1 LRRKINGFI
10 LFIMFVGILITGL
23 LSNSLVQR
31 NYTDNVRE
39 KLTDY
44 ARLIGGQMEGHTFE
58 EELAFIEGLARE
70 TGSRVT
76 LIGPEGR
83 VFYDS
88 DADQDRMDNHGD
100 RPEVVEAQT
109 EGFGVSKRFSDTV
122 QFDMY
127 YVALAIDHPQISVVR
142 LSLPLDQ
149 INRYNLEVLR
159 QIVIAAIIGLVLA
172 GVLSIKYLDVI
183 LAPIN
188 TLSQATKEIASGQFG
203 KKIYIESRD
212 EIGELARNF
221 NRMSEELKVKVS
233 DLGEQTNRI
242 RAILMAMQNGVVAV
256 STDRKIIFAN
266 PSAERLF
273 GFKEEAVIG
282 KGILEVI
289 RAYEVDS
296 LLDGD
301 RMGERQEMVHGDQI
315 LSVYARPIE
324 SDDPST
330 PVIGTLIVFQ
340 DITEMR
346 RLEIMRRDFVANV
359 SHELKTPLT
368 SIKGFVETLREGAAE
383 NVAVRDRFL
392 GIIFKETERLTSLI
406 EDLLVLSEIEKRER
420 EVVDERIDVSSV
432 CDEVREMLL
441 PAAEKKAIALRYEV
455 GASLP
460 EINGNPHRFK
470 QMLINLLDNAIKYTP
485 DQGQVHFTLAR
496 ELEDLVITI
505 SDNGIGIDAEHL
517 DRLFERFYRV
527 DKARSRQVGGTG
539 LGLAI
544 VKHVVLS
551 LGGTIQVT
559 SEPGEGTTFVVRIPG
574 VHS

>member
-1 LRRKINGFI
+1 MRRKINGFI
-10 LFIMFVGILITGL
+10 VFIMFVGILITGL

-39 KLTDY
+39 KLSNY
-44 ARLIGGQMEGHTFE
+44 ARVISGELEGNSFE
-58 EELAFIEGLARE
+58 EELPFLERLAKE

-76 LIGPEGR
+76 LIGPAGK

-88 DADQDRMDNHGD
+88 EANQDLMDNHGD
-100 RPEVVEAQT
+100 RPEVVEALS
-109 EGFGVSKRFSDTV
+109 EGFGVVKRYSDTV
-122 QFDMY
+122 KFDMY
-127 YVALAIDHPQISVVR
+127 YVALAIDHPQIRVVR

-159 QIVIAAIIGLVLA
+159 QIFIAALIGLALA
-172 GVLSIKYLDVI
+172 AVLSFKYLDVI
-183 LAPIN
+183 LSPIN

-203 KKIYIESRD
+203 KKIYIDSRD

-233 DLGEQTNRI
+233 DIGEQTNRV

-256 STDRKIIFAN
+256 STDRRIIFAN

-273 GFKEEAVIG
+273 QFKEEVVIG
-282 KGILEVI
+282 KKILEVI
-289 RAYEVDS
+289 RAYEVDT
-296 LLDGD
+296 LLDGE
-301 RMGERQEMVHGDQI
+301 MAGERQEMVHGDQI

-324 SDDPST
+324 SDDPT
-330 PVIGTLIVFQ
+330 NPVIGTLIVFQ

-368 SIKGFVETLREGAAE
+368 SIKGFVETLREGAVNNE
-383 NVAVRDRFL
+383 AVRDRFL

-420 EVVDERIDVSSV
+420 EVQDETIDVTDV
-432 CDEVREMLL
+432 GDEVREMLL
-441 PAAEKKAIALRYEV
+441 PAAEKKEITLRYEV
-455 GASLP
+455 GDSLP
-460 EINGNPHRFK
+460 EVNGNPHRFK

-485 DQGQVHFTLAR
+485 DKGEVRFSLQR
-496 ELEDLVITI
+496 EREDLVITI
-505 SDNGIGIDAEHL
+505 SDNGIGIDEEHL

-551 LGGTIQVT
+551 LGGVIQVS

-574 VHS
+574 IYS